1 MMTKIIAHRGAS
13 GITGEDNTLES
24 FKTAWMMG
32 CDMVEFDIRKTKC
45 GALVCFHDD
54 VSKNK
59 QVSDLTLKELRALSG
74 CDVPLLEEAVIECKG
89 HIRLDAEIK
98 ESGFE
103 QEVLNVLQKHLSIDQ
118 YTIKSFSAN
127 IIKSIAE
134 LDDSIT
140 RGLLM
145 YGCNNGEEAFI
156 NEYTEAIKICKP
168 HFLSPKHTVL
178 EPWFLEYDLFKLP
191 LWVWTVNDPKRM
203 QEIVELNVVD
213 AIITDRP
220 DYMAEV
226 IKRSKKSLTKDL
238 VKEVATNYSSS
249 NLISLLEESQ
259 IEDATIDT
267 RHVVIGRDIIN
278 EIPAWVNAVA
288 GQDAEITIISDQNT
302 AVYAEQII
310 GFFDK
315 KPHHIVAK
323 GIARTFQNIRL
334 FPNMTCLEN
343 IMAGQ
348 HCRGTAGVLSS
359 ILRTSR
365 QKKEEKQIREI
376 SENRLRQVG
385 LETYRNELAK
395 NIPYG
400 SQKMLEIGRVL
411 ATNPTLLVLDEP
423 SSGLNDRESED
434 LIAFLNNL
442 IKEDLTILI
451 IEHDMNVVMGIS
463 DRVTVMDEGKKIAEG
478 IPEEVYSNPKVIDA
492 YLGKDEDED
501 MDKKIANYDG
511 SA

>member
-1 MMTKIIAHRGAS
+1 MKENHNEVVLATHQLTKSFGGLDAVARLDLVVRRGEINSLIGPNGAGKTTVFNVVT
-13 GITGEDNTLES
+13 GIYRPDTGRIVFMGED
-24 FKTAWMMG
+24 
-32 CDMVEFDIRKTKC
+32 
-45 GALVCFHDD
+45 
-54 VSKNK
+54 
-59 QVSDLTLKELRALSG
+59 
-74 CDVPLLEEAVIECKG
+74 
-89 HIRLDAEIK
+89 
-98 ESGFE
+98 
-103 QEVLNVLQKHLSIDQ
+103 
-118 YTIKSFSAN
+118 
-127 IIKSIAE
+127 IA
-134 LDDSIT
+134 
-140 RGLLM
+140 G
-145 YGCNNGEEAFI
+145 
-156 NEYTEAIKICKP
+156 
-168 HFLSPKHTVL
+168 
-178 EPWFLEYDLFKLP
+178 
-191 LWVWTVNDPKRM
+191 
-203 QEIVELNVVD
+203 
-213 AIITDRP
+213 
-220 DYMAEV
+220 
-226 IKRSKKSLTKDL
+226 
-238 VKEVATNYSSS
+238 
-249 NLISLLEESQ
+249 
-259 IEDATIDT
+259 
-267 RHVVIGRDIIN
+267 
-278 EIPAWVNAVA
+278 
-288 GQDAEITIISDQNT
+288 
-302 AVYAEQII
+302 
-310 GFFDK
+310 K

-385 LETYRNELAK
+385 LETYRDELAK

-423 SSGLNDRESED
+423 SSGLNDRESEN
-434 LIAFLNNL
+434 LVAFLNNL

-501 MDKKIANYDG
+501 MDKEVANYDG